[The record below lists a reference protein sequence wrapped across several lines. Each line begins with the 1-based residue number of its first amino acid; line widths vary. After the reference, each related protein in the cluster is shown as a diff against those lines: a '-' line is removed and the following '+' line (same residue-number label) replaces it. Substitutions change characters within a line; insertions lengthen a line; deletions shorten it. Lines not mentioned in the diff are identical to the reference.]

1 MRKYNRIL
9 CGLLA
14 TSLLMSSVPVASAS
28 EVPTDTNTNI
38 ENSTNEIIEEEVKQK
53 EYFVTFM
60 DGSNIID
67 TQKIKAGEAAISPQ
81 LTKDG
86 YTLKWSRSFDK
97 ITDDMIV
104 NAVWVKNAYTVTFM
118 DGNNIVKTQ
127 KVEYGQSAK
136 VPSLYKVGYTLSWD
150 VEVNNVTSDIVVH
163 AVWTP
168 TIYTINYVTGDAV
181 NDANNPTTY
190 TFGQEFDLQPL
201 KLEGYTF
208 GGWYS
213 NADYSGSKLINVP
226 STTFGNKTFYAKWNK
241 VKVSKVSVKK
251 AKLSSKKTNANIKWK
266 TVKGAK
272 KYVVE
277 VSTDKEF
284 KDNIIRKTTKKN
296 TTTIKKLEK
305 DKIYYVRVKAYK
317 KDSTNKKV
325 YGEWSK
331 IKTIK

>member
-14 TSLLMSSVPVASAS
+14 TSLLMSSVPVVSAS

-67 TQKIKAGEAAISPQ
+67 TQKIKAGEAAIPPQ

-104 NAVWVKNAYTVTFM
+104 NAVWVQNAYTVTFM

-163 AVWTP
+163 TEWTP

-181 NDANNPTTY
+181 NDENNPTTY

-251 AKLSSKKTNANIKWK
+251 AK
-266 TVKGAK
+266 
-272 KYVVE
+272 
-277 VSTDKEF
+277 
-284 KDNIIRKTTKKN
+284 
-296 TTTIKKLEK
+296 
-305 DKIYYVRVKAYK
+305 
-317 KDSTNKKV
+317 
-325 YGEWSK
+325 
-331 IKTIK
+331 